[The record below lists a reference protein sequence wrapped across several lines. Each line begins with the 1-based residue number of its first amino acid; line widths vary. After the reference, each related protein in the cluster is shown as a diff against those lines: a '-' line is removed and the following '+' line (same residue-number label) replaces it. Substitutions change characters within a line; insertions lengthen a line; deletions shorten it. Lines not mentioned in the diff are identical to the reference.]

1 MRYPAIIIAA
11 LIASMIGCKV
21 PQQLNPVGPV
31 KAPAVYRSDTTFK
44 DSLALAKWRE
54 YFRDAKLVSLI
65 DTAMRLNIDLQIANQ
80 RVFIAQANLSAS
92 KGAMFPQVRASGWV
106 GAIGYGDFTEQ
117 GVGNFDTNK
126 SANITSEQQIPD
138 PVQDY
143 YVGLGAAW
151 ETGIWGKY
159 RNRKRGQFNRFLAS
173 QYGRQLVTTR
183 MVAEVATL
191 YYELLAHDRE
201 LRIIRS
207 FIRLQERA
215 VEAIRVQKQS
225 GRITE
230 LGVKQFEAQL
240 LRVRALEGIKRQEIL
255 TTENTLNILLGRY
268 SQPIDR
274 KDTIDLNDLPPLIAA
289 GVPSE
294 LLLNR
299 PDIRQAESAFI
310 ASDYELKSARAAFYP
325 SIVITASAGMN
336 AFKSSLWFRSPDS
349 FAYSIL
355 GGLTAPVLNRYQV
368 MAAYRNAYGT
378 RNQAFLEFQR
388 TILVGVGEVSTEL
401 NRIMNYRRVSQLKA
415 EEVRTLVDA
424 VSISNDLFFTGYA
437 TYIEVLIARQNRL
450 ESELLLTEARKQ
462 QFLAAV
468 ALYRALG
475 GGWE

>member
-1 MRYPAIIIAA
+1 MRYSVIIAIA
-11 LIASMIGCKV
+11 LLSSMIGCKV
-21 PQQLNPVGPV
+21 PHELNPVGPV
-31 KAPAVYRSDTTFK
+31 NTPQVYRSDTTFK
-44 DSLALAKWRE
+44 DSLALVKWRS
-54 YFRDAKLVSLI
+54 YFKDPRLVSLI

-92 KGAMFPQVRASGWV
+92 KGAMFPQVRASGWA
-106 GAIGYGDFTEQ
+106 GAIQYGDFTEQ

-126 SANITSEQQIPD
+126 SPNISSEQQIPD

-143 YVGLGAAW
+143 YVGLGASW

-183 MVAEVATL
+183 LVAEVASL
-191 YYELLAHDRE
+191 YYELLALDRE
-201 LRIIRS
+201 LEIIRS
-207 FIRLQERA
+207 FILLQERA
-215 VEAIRVQKQS
+215 VEAIHVQKQS

-230 LGVKQFEAQL
+230 LAVKQFEAQL
-240 LRVRALEGIKRQEIL
+240 LRVKALEGVKRQEIL
-255 TTENTLNILLGRY
+255 ATENTLNILLGRY
-268 SQPIDR
+268 AQPIDR
-274 KDTIDLNDLPPLIAA
+274 KDTIDLNDLPPLISA

-294 LLLNR
+294 MLLNR

-325 SIVITASAGMN
+325 SIVITANAGMN

-349 FAYSIL
+349 FAFSIL
-355 GGLTAPVLNRYQV
+355 GGLTAPILNRYQV
-368 MAAYRNAYGT
+368 MATYRNAYAT
-378 RNQAFLEFQR
+378 RNQSFLEFQR
-388 TILVGVGEVSTEL
+388 TILIGVGEVSTEL
-401 NRIMNYRRVSQLKA
+401 NRVMNYRRVSNLKA
-415 EEVRTLVDA
+415 QEVNTLIDA
-424 VSISNDLFFTGYA
+424 VNISNDLFFTGYA

-450 ESELLLTEARKQ
+450 ESEIQLTEARKR